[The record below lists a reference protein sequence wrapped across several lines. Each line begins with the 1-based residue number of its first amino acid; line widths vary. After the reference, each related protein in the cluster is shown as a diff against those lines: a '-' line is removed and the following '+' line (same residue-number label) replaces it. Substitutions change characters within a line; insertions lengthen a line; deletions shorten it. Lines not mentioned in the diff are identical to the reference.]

1 MVEKR
6 EKHRR
11 RFIPVTRF
19 PLTTLRGDVITSE
32 RRWLPTRRVNDI
44 QVKEI
49 GLDDFVSG
57 LR

>member
-11 RFIPVTRF
+11 RFIPVTWF
-19 PLTTLRGDVITSE
+19 PLTTRRGDLITSE
-32 RRWLPTRRVNDI
+32 RRRLPTRRVNDI

-49 GLDDFVSG
+49 GLDDFVSVNH
-57 LR
+57 